1 MAGARLDRVCSTRAY
16 PPLFRERHLK
26 DYNRKNTLLLAD
38 TPKVPLTTS
47 QVRTCKTVA
56 EQLRLNSLRAAQLT
70 RKRYV
75 ADSANSILLAGSF
88 QSCSNLSDSCTLLFA
103 T

>member
-38 TPKVPLTTS
+38 TSKVPLTTS

-56 EQLRLNSLRAAQLT
+56 ERLRPNSLRAAQLT
-70 RKRYV
+70 R
-75 ADSANSILLAGSF
+75 SAMSRIPRDQYSWREASRAA
-88 QSCSNLSDSCTLLFA
+88 A